1 MVFFSFGMVPNG
13 GRVYYS
19 RRSQPPLL
27 TQMVAVFYNATG
39 NDSFVEE
46 MLPFLDQEYD
56 FWQENR
62 SIFLESLG
70 YEVNHYATFTNQ
82 PRLVVMVFHNFVFI
96 FVVLIFRPESYL
108 ADINTSKALT
118 NGTITVICS

>member
-1 MVFFSFGMVPNG
+1 MVPNG

-27 TQMVAVFYNATG
+27 TQMVAIYYNATG
-39 NDSFVEE
+39 NDSFVKE

-62 SIFLESLG
+62 SVFLESFG
-70 YEVNHYATFTNQ
+70 YEANRYTTFTNQ
-82 PRLVVMVFHNFVFI
+82 PRLVHTLCFLAHTNMCCLLKANGVFPSY
-96 FVVLIFRPESYL
+96 VLMFCI
-108 ADINTSKALT
+108 
-118 NGTITVICS
+118 V

>member
-1 MVFFSFGMVPNG
+1 MIILLCIVLFSFGMVPNG

-39 NDSFVEE
+39 NDTFVEE
-46 MLPFLDQEYD
+46 MLPFLDQEYE

-62 SIFLESLG
+62 SVFLESLG
-70 YEVNHYATFTNQ
+70 YEANHYATITNQ
-82 PRLVVMVFHNFVFI
+82 PRLVH
-96 FVVLIFRPESYL
+96 VVCYSGPH
-108 ADINTSKALT
+108 
-118 NGTITVICS
+118 

>member
-1 MVFFSFGMVPNG
+1 MKIWLLSSISKTKISITNKYFLCNTFFSFGMVPNG

-46 MLPFLDQEYD
+46 MLPFLDQEYE

-62 SIFLESLG
+62 SLFLESLG
-70 YEVNHYATFTNQ
+70 YEANHYATFTNQ
-82 PRLVVMVFHNFVFI
+82 PRLVQI
-96 FVVLIFRPESYL
+96 IIIIILCYL
-108 ADINTSKALT
+108 DPQ
-118 NGTITVICS
+118 

>member
-1 MVFFSFGMVPNG
+1 MKIWLLSSISKTKISITNKYFICNTFFSFGMVPNG

-27 TQMVAVFYNATG
+27 TQMVAIFYNATG

-46 MLPFLDQEYD
+46 MLPFLDQEYE

-62 SIFLESLG
+62 SLFLESLG
-70 YEVNHYATFTNQ
+70 YEANHYATFTNQ
-82 PRLVVMVFHNFVFI
+82 PRLVQI
-96 FVVLIFRPESYL
+96 IIIIILCYL
-108 ADINTSKALT
+108 DPQ
-118 NGTITVICS
+118 